1 MEGRSEWGEPCKA
14 VIEAIFSLPEIGMPV
29 ADVGGL
35 SESTAAWVMLVGAYA
50 WRYAGDSLGLQY
62 AQQALEVAEQLGRRC
77 PEILRTGDPEEWG
90 GAIAWVV
97 AERHRLLGGSGGR
110 DPNVLADELGSTL
123 PVLAEDANTVRVVLD
138 L

>member
-1 MEGRSEWGEPCKA
+1 MEGRSQWGEPCKA

-29 ADVGGL
+29 ADVDGL

-62 AQQALEVAEQLGRRC
+62 AQEALSVAERLGRRC

-90 GAIAWVV
+90 GAIAWLV
-97 AERHRLLGGSGGR
+97 AEHHRLLGGSGR
-110 DPNVLADELGSTL
+110 DPHVLADELGSTMT
-123 PVLAEDANTVRVVLD
+123 VLTEDANTIRVVLSR
-138 L
+138 